1 MLRLSN
7 MQFAEIYDKMEVETK
22 KLIDYKYPCND
33 GGWINFRIQY
43 QLQIQDI
50 HILLAVKCG
59 SEED

>member
-1 MLRLSN
+1 